1 MAVITD
7 RFEASARVTAEANGL
22 AGYPFVVT
30 PHPIANND
38 DALLRDKAELA
49 VRQAVAILL
58 ERGSR

>member
-1 MAVITD
+1 MTD

-22 AGYPFVVT
+22 SGYPFVVI

-58 ERGSR
+58 ERRESR